1 MKKINIQPLGD
12 NVLIKPEKKEK
23 SKTDSGIFLPET
35 NSEEK
40 PQMGKVVGIGESEKI
55 KIKKNQKVIYN
66 KYSGTE
72 IDVDGDDFLIV
83 KSEDVLAIVE

>member
-1 MKKINIQPLGD
+1 
-12 NVLIKPEKKEK
+12 
-23 SKTDSGIFLPET
+23 
-35 NSEEK
+35 
-40 PQMGKVVGIGESEKI
+40 MGKVVGIGESEKI